1 MSFLMIDYGC
11 KITFIVSLCPTPM
24 TYQVLTKN
32 LFSLN
37 ADED

>member
-1 MSFLMIDYGC
+1 MIDYGC
-11 KITFIVSLCPTPM
+11 KITFLIPLSPPPA

-37 ADED
+37 GLAHL